1 MNPQQPQT
9 LDHAGIAERI
19 PHGGRMCLLEQLH
32 SWSDRHVHCTAI
44 GHRDADH
51 PLRSASGLL
60 APCAIE
66 YAAQAMALHGAL
78 TANALSTRPGY
89 LASVRAVRLR
99 VPRLDLSAGAL
110 HVHADRIAGDGSV
123 AAYQFS
129 VCDEDGAVLVDGR
142 ITLVLNPA
150 GIGP

>member
-1 MNPQQPQT
+1 
-9 LDHAGIAERI
+9 
-19 PHGGRMCLLEQLH
+19 MCLLDRLH
-32 SWSDRHVHCTAI
+32 SWSEQHVHCTATD
-44 GHRDADH
+44 HRGADH
-51 PLRSASGLL
+51 PLRSAGGLL
-60 APCAIE
+60 SPCAIE

-78 TANALSTRPGY
+78 TADAPSSQPGY

-110 HVHADRIAGDGSV
+110 HVHADRIAGDGAV

-129 VCDEDGAVLVDGR
+129 VCDEAGAVLVDGR

-150 GIGP
+150 GTGP